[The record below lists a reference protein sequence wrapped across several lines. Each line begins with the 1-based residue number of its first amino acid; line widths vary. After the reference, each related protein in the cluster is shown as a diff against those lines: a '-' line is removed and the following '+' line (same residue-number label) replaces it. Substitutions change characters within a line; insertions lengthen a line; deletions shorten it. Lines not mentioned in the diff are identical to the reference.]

1 MVCMDSDV
9 EEAYKDVKTVRRWF
23 RAAMEQSLGTVE
35 EFQEYLKLRQLFSH
49 SPECVAALEKM
60 MLEKYPNMRR

>member
-1 MVCMDSDV
+1 MVYMDSEV
-9 EEAYKDVKTVRRWF
+9 EAAYKDVKTARRWF
-23 RAAMEQSLGTVE
+23 RMAIEKSLGTVE

-49 SPECVAALEKM
+49 SQECVAALDEM

>member
-9 EEAYKDVKTVRRWF
+9 EEAYKDVKTARRWF
-23 RAAMEQSLGTVE
+23 RAAMEKSLGTVE

-49 SPECVAALEKM
+49 SPECVAALDEM
-60 MLEKYPNMRR
+60 MSEKYPNMRR

>member
-9 EEAYKDVKTVRRWF
+9 EEAYEDVKTARRWF
-23 RAAMEQSLGTVE
+23 KVAMKGYLGTVE
-35 EFQEYLKLRQLFSH
+35 EFQEYIKLRQLFSH
-49 SPECVAALEKM
+49 SPECVAALDEM

>member
-1 MVCMDSDV
+1 MICMDNEV
-9 EEAYKDVKTVRRWF
+9 EAAYKDVKTVRRWF
-23 RAAMEQSLGTVE
+23 RAAIKEFLGTVE

-49 SPECVAALEKM
+49 SQECVAALDEM

>member
-9 EEAYKDVKTVRRWF
+9 EAAYKDVKTARRWF
-23 RAAMEQSLGTVE
+23 RAAMEQSLGIVE
-35 EFQEYLKLRQLFSH
+35 EFQEYLKLRRLFSH
-49 SPECVAALEKM
+49 SPECVAALDEM

>member
-1 MVCMDSDV
+1 MVYMDSEV
-9 EEAYKDVKTVRRWF
+9 EAAYKDVKTARRWF
-23 RAAMEQSLGTVE
+23 RMAIEKSLGTVE

-49 SPECVAALEKM
+49 SQECVSALDEM

>member
-9 EEAYKDVKTVRRWF
+9 EAAYEDVRTARRWF
-23 RAAMEQSLGTVE
+23 RAAMKKSLGTVE
-35 EFQEYLKLRQLFSH
+35 EFQEYFKLRQLFSH
-49 SPECVAALEKM
+49 SPECVAVLDEM

>member
-9 EEAYKDVKTVRRWF
+9 EAAYKDVKTACRWF

-35 EFQEYLKLRQLFSH
+35 EFQEYLKLRRLFNH
-49 SPECVAALEKM
+49 SPECVAALDDM

>member
-9 EEAYKDVKTVRRWF
+9 EEAYKDVKTARRWF
-23 RAAMEQSLGTVE
+23 KVAMKKSLGTVE

>member
-1 MVCMDSDV
+1 MVCMDSEV
-9 EEAYKDVKTVRRWF
+9 EAAYKDVKTARRWF

-49 SPECVAALEKM
+49 CPECVAALDEM
-60 MLEKYPNMRR
+60 MLEKFPNMRR

>member
-1 MVCMDSDV
+1 MVCMDSEV
-9 EEAYKDVKTVRRWF
+9 EEAYKDVKTARRWF

-35 EFQEYLKLRQLFSH
+35 KFQEYLKLRRLFSH
-49 SPECVAALEKM
+49 SPKCIAALEEM

>member
-9 EEAYKDVKTVRRWF
+9 EEVYKDVKTARRWF
-23 RAAMEQSLGTVE
+23 RVAMEQSLGTVE
-35 EFQEYLKLRQLFSH
+35 EFQEYLKLRRLFNH
-49 SPECVAALEKM
+49 SPECVAVLDEM